1 MVFGRQKDK
10 RTPIKGAKAV
20 AARTSSAKGRGTN
33 SNNNNKTNRPTTLPP
48 VVKTPPRRT
57 TEASPLLATDPV
69 RLEEGQAT
77 MAAPSTPPVVVRNN
91 NPHRRLPATPRSV
104 FSMST
109 TVQNRM
115 ASKNFKRDVS
125 YEDSNHWQVIFQL
138 HGSVWPKVLPWCLA
152 VTAVTVLF
160 IVLRRTH
167 TLDLTI
173 ADPTGHTFMSILVSF
188 LLVTRVTITHQR
200 FMEARGHLEHLF
212 GSARE
217 CVQLTCLLTSVGNS
231 HAAAVEWRQEVAYR
245 TIVCLR
251 VVMAALEF
259 RSTGVNTW
267 DVLPEA
273 DRGVTPL
280 FLSPSMRED
289 GPPGDPSDMAAVLQS
304 LAHGPRTALDENFR
318 APVVWIYHLRE
329 CLLRPRQPDSTILS
343 GRDWHVNEA
352 LKLMA
357 TTSEFVT
364 HFHGLKK
371 LSVTPFPFP
380 LIQLNRIFLLAWCF
394 SLPLVL
400 INDNDQSLEVLLLV
414 FFTTFGFMGL
424 EYVNMELD
432 DPFGDDPN
440 DFPSVRWAESVYE
453 DIYISIY
460 KTDGYASAL
469 ALRNRITERIARGR
483 SVEHLQDAR
492 AQARFRR

>member
-1 MVFGRQKDK
+1 
-10 RTPIKGAKAV
+10 
-20 AARTSSAKGRGTN
+20 
-33 SNNNNKTNRPTTLPP
+33 
-48 VVKTPPRRT
+48 
-57 TEASPLLATDPV
+57 
-69 RLEEGQAT
+69 
-77 MAAPSTPPVVVRNN
+77 
-91 NPHRRLPATPRSV
+91 
-104 FSMST
+104 MST

-125 YEDSNHWQVIFQL
+125 YEDANHWQVIFQL

-152 VTAVTVLF
+152 VVVATVVF
-160 IVLRRTH
+160 IALRRTQ

-173 ADPTGHTFMSILVSF
+173 ADATGHTFMSILVSF

-217 CVQLTCLLTSVGNS
+217 LVQLTCLLTSVGNP
-231 HAAAVEWRQEVAYR
+231 HPAAVEWRQEVAYR

-251 VVMAALEF
+251 VVMAAVEF

-273 DRGVTPL
+273 DQGVTSL
-280 FLSPSMRED
+280 FLPDNGSTADQPD
-289 GPPGDPSDMAAVLQS
+289 TAGVLQS

-329 CLLRPRQPDSTILS
+329 CLLRPRQPFSTILA
-343 GRDWHVNEA
+343 GRDWHVNES
-352 LKLMA
+352 LKLLA
-357 TTSEFVT
+357 TTSDFVT

-483 SVEHLQDAR
+483 SIEHLRDAR
-492 AQARFRR
+492 AHAARFRS